1 MRPGMKY
8 AGLRKKVIGQL
19 FGPAPGH
26 LIPLAPSLERAP
38 PEIGDTVTERV
49 QCTTIG
55 RHCMVRKEAGHDL
68 PQPLPLFGDW
78 LMPSPSHLLFD
89 FLKFRSHAVATG
101 SSLQREEPTA

>member
-1 MRPGMKY
+1 VKNTD
-8 AGLRKKVIGQL
+8 LREKVIGQL
-19 FGPAPGH
+19 LDPVPRYPI
-26 LIPLAPSLERAP
+26 LLTSSSERAA
-38 PEIGDTVTERV
+38 PEVGDGVTECLECATVR
-49 QCTTIG
+49 
-55 RHCMVRKEAGHDL
+55 RHCMIRKEAGHDL